1 MKKFPAAL
9 LIAGS
14 LLLMSTT
21 QAAVKIF
28 DGVAEYIMSDFES
41 PEIAKLRARERA
53 IKNATRQ
60 AGVYLKTFSRSINFE
75 LSDDE
80 ITAITSN
87 SYKIVGEPKY
97 TRTLKQ
103 ISDESAFI
111 VWRATVEVEIDEAAI
126 QSWIKR
132 DDKDKVAITQ
142 QNKDL
147 QKTIDDQY
155 KQISELKQRI
165 AKVDNKPVEKEKPA
179 PSNPKIDEADI
190 AALAKQNGELLKQ
203 IDESN
208 KKIDELK
215 KELAEKE
222 RLAKKIADENN
233 PALKQ
238 EVGGQIFEG
247 VGEYRMG
254 SSDTIIDVEK
264 GARILAMQDALE
276 RAGILVDH
284 YAQAKDFELDK
295 SVITVKSRA
304 VLKVIEAKPTWDNFV
319 CRMAIKVDINVTEL
333 NKWLEQES
341 KKSK

>member
-1 MKKFPAAL
+1 MKKFLAAMVL
-9 LIAGS
+9 VVGS

-28 DGVAEYIMSDFES
+28 DGVGEHIMSDFES
-41 PEIAKLRARERA
+41 SEIAKLRARDIA
-53 IKNATRQ
+53 VKNAVKQ

-80 ITAITSN
+80 IAAIASN
-87 SYKIVGEPKY
+87 AWQLVGEPKY

-103 ISDESAFI
+103 VGDKPVILL
-111 VWRATVEVEIDEAAI
+111 RATVEVEIDDTEI
-126 QSWIKR
+126 QSWLKR
-132 DDKDKVAITQ
+132 DDKEKSAITQ

-147 QKTIDDQY
+147 QKMIDAQY
-155 KQISELKQRI
+155 KQIAELKQRI

-179 PSNPKIDEADI
+179 PSKPKTDEADI
-190 AALAKQNGELLKQ
+190 AALTKQNGELLKQ

-254 SSDTIIDVEK
+254 SSDTIIYVEK
-264 GARILAMQDALE
+264 GARILAMQNALE
-276 RAGILVDH
+276 RAGILVSS
-284 YAQAKDFELDK
+284 YAQVKDFELDK
-295 SVITVKSRA
+295 DVITTKSHA
-304 VLKVIEAKPTWDNFV
+304 VLKVIEAKPEWKDFV
-319 CRMAIKVDINVTEL
+319 CRMTVKVDINVAEL